1 MEKEKVT
8 RLLTLLI
15 IVLVIAIGYTA
26 YKVITLSRDY
36 QELTEQMGETI
47 SAKDLIEEDLNNLYS
62 EYDSLQTTND
72 SMNDKLAEEKEK
84 IAVLLEEL
92 QTVKSY
98 NASQIRK
105 YQGEIETLRSIMKS
119 YVYQIDSLNQ
129 LNNQL
134 IAENNQVRESH
145 ERLKYEMDEVVEK
158 NDELELTVEKASV
171 IKASNIQGL
180 TFNKRGKQVDK
191 AKRATQIQ
199 TRFTLIE
206 NSIAEPGEKTIYVRI
221 LRPDGY
227 VLVKNT
233 ENIFTYEEEVLAF
246 SESRTVQY
254 DGNFLDVIIYYDLDQ
269 ELLEGTYQVELYME
283 GNLIGAS
290 SFLLE

>member
-36 QELTEQMGETI
+36 QELTKQMGETI
-47 SAKDLIEEDLNNLYS
+47 SAKDLIQEDLTDLYA
-62 EYDSLQTTND
+62 EYDSLQTEND
-72 SMNDKLAEEKEK
+72 SMNEKLSEEKEK

-92 QTVKSY
+92 QTVKTY

-105 YQGEIETLRSIMKS
+105 YQGEIETLRGIMKS

-158 NDELELTVEKASV
+158 NDELELTVEKASI

-180 TFNKRGKQVDK
+180 TFNKRGREVNK
-191 AKRATQIQ
+191 AKRVAQIQ

-233 ENIFTYEEEVLAF
+233 ENIFTYDEEVLAF
-246 SESRTVQY
+246 SESRTIQY
-254 DGNFLDVIIYYDLDQ
+254 DGDFLDVIIYYDLDQ
-269 ELLEGTYQVELYME
+269 ELLEGSYQLELYMD
-283 GNLIGAS
+283 GNLIGTS

>member
-36 QELTEQMGETI
+36 QELTKQMGETI

-180 TFNKRGKQVDK
+180 TFNKRGREVNK
-191 AKRATQIQ
+191 ARRVAQIQ

-206 NSIAEPGEKTIYVRI
+206 NSIAEAGEKTIYVRI

-269 ELLEGTYQVELYME
+269 ELLEGSYQVELYMD
-283 GNLIGAS
+283 GNLIGTS